1 MTAVAMRTPTF
12 NVRQYWRIPVAAL
25 IGAVLGFGTSYLF
38 GVSYAATTRVLI
50 RVNNTTLLGSNGSTL
65 TNQGATV
72 EQSAVSK
79 TVAETE
85 GALLGND
92 VIATKLVRKLHLD
105 KPEKKGFFSA
115 PKAAFATTF
124 KFGVSI
130 LVHGTYK
137 KLPRF
142 EQAVKDTQK
151 GLSATQVGNSYMLD
165 VTGKWKTP
173 AKAKAIANAAA
184 DYLVAA
190 GEQRFRDDVA
200 GNTKHLAQQV
210 TLAGEQERQAAA
222 GLATFAQANGISTAT
237 LGAALT
243 PELALTLPPAVQANY
258 QQLQQKYNTSLA
270 AFTQLQVQLQ
280 QGQVNGGIDPVELTR
295 VDKAVATVYPVSPK
309 RWLWMGIGIVLGALI
324 GFFLTAREA
333 WRRGETLF
341 PRDDDFPL
349 PRDDDFPRDDDIPEA
364 SAEPQGTAVTRPWP
378 AIERP

>member
-1 MTAVAMRTPTF
+1 MTAPSTPTL

-25 IGAVLGFGTSYLF
+25 IGAVLGFGTSYIF
-38 GVSYAATTRVLI
+38 GVAYASTTRVLI

-85 GALLGND
+85 SALLGND

-105 KPEKKGFFSA
+105 KPAKKNFLSA
-115 PKAAFATTF
+115 PKAALATTF
-124 KFGVSI
+124 KFTQSI
-130 LVHGTYK
+130 LIHGTYK

-151 GLSATQVGNSYMLD
+151 GLSATQVGNSYMLA

-173 AKAKAIANAAA
+173 TKATAIANAAA
-184 DYLVAA
+184 DYLVGAA
-190 GEQRFRDDVA
+190 EQRFHDDIA
-200 GNTKHLAQQV
+200 NNNKHLAQQV
-210 TLAGEQERQAAA
+210 TVAGAKEGQAAA
-222 GLATFAQANGISTAT
+222 ALAIFAQANGINTAT

-243 PELALTLPPAVQANY
+243 PELTLTLPPAVQAKY
-258 QQLQQKYNTSLA
+258 QQLQQAYNTSLA

-280 QGQVNGGIDPVELTR
+280 QGQVNGGIEPVELTR
-295 VDKAVATVYPVSPK
+295 VDKAVPTVYPVSPK
-309 RWLWMGIGIVLGALI
+309 RWLYMGIGIVLGALV
-324 GFFLTAREA
+324 GFFLTARQA

-341 PRDDDFPL
+341 PRDDDDFDH
-349 PRDDDFPRDDDIPEA
+349 DDDVTEPHDAPKA
-364 SAEPQGTAVTRPWP
+364 SAASSTSSSRVE
-378 AIERP
+378 

>member
-1 MTAVAMRTPTF
+1 MTAPSTPTL

-25 IGAVLGFGTSYLF
+25 IGAVLGFGSSYIF

-72 EQSAVSK
+72 EQSAISK
-79 TVAETE
+79 TVAETQ

-105 KPEKKGFFSA
+105 KPAKKNFLSA

-124 KFGVSI
+124 KFTQSI
-130 LVHGTYK
+130 LIHGTYK

-151 GLSATQVGNSYMLD
+151 GLSATQVGNSYMLA

-190 GEQRFRDDVA
+190 GEQRFRNDIA
-200 GNTKHLAQQV
+200 NNNKHLSEQV
-210 TLAGEQERQAAA
+210 TIAGAQEAKAAA
-222 GLATFAQANGISTAT
+222 ALAIFAQGNGIPTAT

-243 PELALTLPPAVQANY
+243 PELALTLPPAVQASY
-258 QQLQQKYNTSLA
+258 QQLQQAYNTSLA
-270 AFTQLQVQLQ
+270 AFTQLQGQLQ

-295 VDKAVATVYPVSPK
+295 VDKAVPTVYPVSPK
-309 RWLWMGIGIVLGALI
+309 RWLYMGIGIVLGALV
-324 GFFLTAREA
+324 GFFLTARQA

-341 PRDDDFPL
+341 PRDDDDFDH
-349 PRDDDFPRDDDIPEA
+349 DDDDDIPEPHDAPKAPAA
-364 SAEPQGTAVTRPWP
+364 SSTSSARVE
-378 AIERP
+378 